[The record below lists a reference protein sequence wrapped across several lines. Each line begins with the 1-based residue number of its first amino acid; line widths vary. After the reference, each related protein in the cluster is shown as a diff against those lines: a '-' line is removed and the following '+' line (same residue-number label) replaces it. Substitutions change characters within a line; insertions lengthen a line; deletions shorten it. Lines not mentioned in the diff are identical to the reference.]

1 MIDLGIVSALAI
13 TMIITVTLNAAID
26 NTLSVPHFRLGARHR
41 AVDKRAA
48 AGGKGINVARALKCL
63 GQPVIAT
70 GFAGGV
76 TGTRIIE
83 YLTGESVLNDFVR
96 IGEESRTS
104 TVLIDPTTGEQT
116 EINEHGPRV
125 SEAELELFR
134 EKLMYLAPGADICVI
149 AGSMPRGIPHEFYGE
164 LVAALKKAGVVT
176 LVDAEGDVMLS
187 ALKAEPDMIAPNVL
201 ETEELAGREFI
212 DDEDLASAPVELRS
226 LGAKDALVT
235 SSDGCWAVLDERPE
249 VTLHVR
255 APELDP
261 ITTVGSGDALVAGL
275 VSARYIGLTGEA
287 ALRYAVACG
296 AESTQHFGAGTLDRA
311 AVDQLVDRVEIDQIA
326 RPAVS

>member
-1 MIDLGIVSALAI
+1 
-13 TMIITVTLNAAID
+13 
-26 NTLSVPHFRLGARHR
+26 VPHFRLGARHR

-149 AGSMPRGIPHEFYGE
+149 AGSIPKGIPYDFYGD
-164 LVAALKKAGVVT
+164 LVTGLKKHGVTT
-176 LVDAEGDVMLS
+176 LVDAEGDIMS
-187 ALKAEPDMIAPNVL
+187 HALRAEPDMIAPNVN
-201 ETEELAGREFI
+201 EAEEMVGREFV
-212 DDEDLASAPVELRS
+212 DAEDLASAPAELRA
-226 LGAKDALVT
+226 LGAKDAVVT
-235 SSDGCWAVLDERPE
+235 TSGGCWAVLDENQQT
-249 VTLHVR
+249 TLHVK

-261 ITTVGSGDALVAGL
+261 VTTVGSGDALVAGL
-275 VSARYIGLTGEA
+275 VSARYIGLGGEE

-296 AESTQHFGAGTLDRA
+296 AESTQHFGAGTLDRT
-311 AVDQLVDRVEIDQIA
+311 AVDQLVDRVEIEAIQ
-326 RPAVS
+326 RPVVS

>member
-1 MIDLGIVSALAI
+1 V
-13 TMIITVTLNAAID
+13 IITVTLNAAID
-26 NTLSVPHFRLGARHR
+26 NTLSVPHFRLGDRHR

-96 IGEESRTS
+96 IREESRTS

-116 EINEHGPRV
+116 EINEHGPHV

-149 AGSMPRGIPHEFYGE
+149 AGSIPKDIPYDFYGE
-164 LVAALKKAGVVT
+164 LVTGLKKHGVTT
-176 LVDAEGDVMLS
+176 LVDAEGDIMTH
-187 ALKAEPDMIAPNVL
+187 ALRAEPDMIAPNVN
-201 ETEELAGREFI
+201 EFV
-212 DDEDLASAPVELRS
+212 DEEDLASAPGELLA
-226 LGAKDALVT
+226 LGSKDAVVT
-235 SSDGCWAVLDERPE
+235 TSDGCWAVLDEDPQR
-249 VTLHVR
+249 TLHVI

-275 VSARYIGLTGEA
+275 VSARYIGLGGEE

-296 AESTQHFGAGTLDRA
+296 AESTQHFGAGTLDRT
-311 AVDQLVDRVEIDQIA
+311 AVDQLVDRVEIEAIQ
-326 RPAVS
+326 RPVVS

>member
-1 MIDLGIVSALAI
+1 
-13 TMIITVTLNAAID
+13 MIITVTLNAAID
-26 NTLSVPHFRLGARHR
+26 NTLAVPHFRLGGRHR

-83 YLTGESVLNDFVR
+83 YLTAESVLNDFVR

-104 TVLIDPTTGEQT
+104 TVLIDPTNGEQT

-125 SEAELELFR
+125 TEAELELFR

-149 AGSMPRGIPHEFYGE
+149 AGSIPRDIPIDFYAD
-164 LVAALKKAGVVT
+164 LITDLRKAGVVT
-176 LVDAEGDVMLS
+176 LVDAEGDVM
-187 ALKAEPDMIAPNVL
+187 AHAVRAEPDLIAPNVV
-201 ETEELAGREFI
+201 EAEELAGREF
-212 DDEDLASAPVELRS
+212 DGTEDLAAAPFELRGM
-226 LGAKDALVT
+226 GARDAIVT
-235 SSDGCWAVLDERPE
+235 TPDGCWAVMDSNPE
-249 VTLHVR
+249 VTLRVH

-261 ITTVGSGDALVAGL
+261 VTTVGSGDALVAGL
-275 VSARYIGLTGEA
+275 VSARYIGLGDDA

-311 AVDQLVDRVEIDQIA
+311 AVDQLVDRVEINSIN
-326 RPAVS
+326 RPVVG

>member
-1 MIDLGIVSALAI
+1 
-13 TMIITVTLNAAID
+13 MIITVTLNAAID

-70 GFAGGV
+70 GLAGGV
-76 TGTRIIE
+76 TGTRVIE
-83 YLTGESVLNDFVR
+83 YLTAESVLNDFVR

-116 EINEHGPRV
+116 EINEHGPTV
-125 SEAELELFR
+125 TEAELELFR

-149 AGSMPRGIPHEFYGE
+149 AGSMPRGIGHEFYAE
-164 LVAALKKAGVVT
+164 LVTGLRKAGVVT
-176 LVDAEGDVMLS
+176 LVDAEGDMMLQ
-187 ALKAEPDMIAPNVL
+187 ALRAEPDLIAPNVL
-201 ETEELAGREFI
+201 ETEELIGREFV
-212 DDEDLASAPVELRS
+212 DDEDLASAPAELRR
-226 LGAKDALVT
+226 LGARDALVT
-235 SSDGCWAVLDERPE
+235 SSDGCWAVLAEEPD

-275 VSARYIGLTGEA
+275 VSARYIGLTGEET
-287 ALRYAVACG
+287 LRYAVACG

-311 AVDQLVDRVEIDQIA
+311 AVDQLVDDVEIDAIK
-326 RPAVS
+326 RPVVT

>member
-1 MIDLGIVSALAI
+1 
-13 TMIITVTLNAAID
+13 MIITVTLNAAID
-26 NTLSVPHFRLGARHR
+26 NTLAVPHFRLGARHR
-41 AVDKRAA
+41 AVEKHAA

-116 EINEHGPRV
+116 EINEHGPV
-125 SEAELELFR
+125 VTETELDLFR
-134 EKLMYLAPGADICVI
+134 EKLLYLAPGADICVI
-149 AGSMPRGIPHEFYGE
+149 AGSIPRGIPEDFYGV
-164 LVAALKKAGVVT
+164 LVSDLRKAGVTTV
-176 LVDAEGDVMLS
+176 VDAEGEVMIH
-187 ALKAEPDMIAPNVL
+187 ALRAEPDLVAPNVI
-201 ETEELAGREFI
+201 ETEGLVGREFV
-212 DDEDLASAPVELRS
+212 DDEDLAAAPAELRGM
-226 LGAKDALVT
+226 GARDAIVT
-235 SSDGCWAVLDERPE
+235 TSDGCWAVLDADPD
-249 VTLHVR
+249 VTLRVQ

-275 VSARYIGLTGEA
+275 VSARYIGLGDDA

-296 AESTQHFGAGTLDRA
+296 AESTQHFGAGTLDRSE
-311 AVDQLVDRVEIDQIA
+311 VDQLVDSIQVKAIN
-326 RPAVS
+326 RPVVS

>member
-1 MIDLGIVSALAI
+1 
-13 TMIITVTLNAAID
+13 MIITVTLNAAID
-26 NTLSVPHFRLGARHR
+26 NTLSVPHFRLGSRHR

-104 TVLIDPTTGEQT
+104 TVLIDPTTGAQT

-125 SEAELELFR
+125 TEAELDLFR
-134 EKLMYLAPGADICVI
+134 EKLMYLAPGADICVV
-149 AGSMPRGIPHEFYGE
+149 AGSIPKGIPYDFYGE
-164 LVAALKKAGVVT
+164 LVTGLRKAGVTT
-176 LVDAEGDVMLS
+176 LVDAEGDIMTH
-187 ALKAEPDMIAPNVL
+187 ALRAEPDMIAPNVN
-201 ETEELAGREFI
+201 EAEELVGREFV
-212 DDEDLASAPVELRS
+212 DVDDLASAPAELRA
-226 LGAKDALVT
+226 LGARDAVVT
-235 SSDGCWAVLDERPE
+235 TSNGCWAGLAESPQ
-249 VTLHVR
+249 VTLRVN

-275 VSARYIGLTGEA
+275 VSARYIGLSGDE

-311 AVDQLVDRVEIDQIA
+311 AVDHLVDRVSVDAIE
-326 RPAVS
+326 RPVVS

>member
-1 MIDLGIVSALAI
+1 
-13 TMIITVTLNAAID
+13 MIITVTLNAAID

-149 AGSMPRGIPHEFYGE
+149 AGSVPRGIDHDFYAE
-164 LVAALKKAGVVT
+164 LITGLRAAGVVT
-176 LVDAEGDVMLS
+176 LVDAEGDVMS
-187 ALKAEPDMIAPNVL
+187 QALRAEPDMIAPNL
-201 ETEELAGREFI
+201 IEAEEIVGREFV
-212 DDEDLASAPVELRS
+212 DAEDFATAPVELRA
-226 LGAKDALVT
+226 LGARDAVMT
-235 SSDGCWAVLDERPE
+235 TSDGCWAMMADQPD

-275 VSARYIGLTGEA
+275 VSARYIGLGGEE

-311 AVDQLVDRVEIDQIA
+311 AVDALVDRVEIDAIK
-326 RPAVS
+326 RPVVS

>member
-1 MIDLGIVSALAI
+1 
-13 TMIITVTLNAAID
+13 MIITVTLNAAID

-76 TGTRIIE
+76 TGTRVIE

-149 AGSMPRGIPHEFYGE
+149 AGSMPRGIPSEFYGE
-164 LVAALKKAGVVT
+164 LVTELRKAGVVT
-176 LVDAEGDVMLS
+176 LVDAEGDVMKS
-187 ALKAEPDMIAPNVL
+187 ALRAEPDMIAPNVL
-201 ETEELAGREFI
+201 ETEELIGREFS
-212 DDEDLASAPVELRS
+212 DDEDLATAPVELRS
-226 LGAKDALVT
+226 LGARDAVVT
-235 SSDGCWAVLDERPE
+235 SSDGCWAVLHEDPG

-275 VSARYIGLTGEA
+275 VSARYIGLAGEA

-311 AVDQLVDRVEIDQIA
+311 SVDQLVDGVKVDAIR
-326 RPAVS
+326 RPVVS

>member
-1 MIDLGIVSALAI
+1 
-13 TMIITVTLNAAID
+13 MIITVTLNAAID

-41 AVDKRAA
+41 AVEKRAA

-83 YLTGESVLNDFVR
+83 YLTAESVLNDFVR

-116 EINEHGPRV
+116 EINEHGPHV
-125 SEAELELFR
+125 SEAELELFH

-149 AGSMPRGIPHEFYGE
+149 AGSIPRGIPRDFYGD
-164 LVAALKKAGVVT
+164 LVTGLRKAGVTT
-176 LVDAEGDVMLS
+176 LVDAEGEVM
-187 ALKAEPDMIAPNVL
+187 MQ
-201 ETEELAGREFI
+201 
-212 DDEDLASAPVELRS
+212 S
-226 LGAKDALVT
+226 LGARDAVIT
-235 SSDGCWAVLDERPE
+235 TSDGCWAVFEKNPQTALR
-249 VTLHVR
+249 VH

-275 VSARYIGLTGEA
+275 VSARYIGLGDEES
-287 ALRYAVACG
+287 LRYAVACG
-296 AESTQHFGAGTLDRA
+296 AESTQHFGAGTLDRE
-311 AVDQLVDRVEIDQIA
+311 AVDALVDRVEIDAIQ
-326 RPAVS
+326 RPVVS

>member
-1 MIDLGIVSALAI
+1 
-13 TMIITVTLNAAID
+13 MIITVTLNAAID

-83 YLTGESVLNDFVR
+83 YLTQESVLNDFVR

-125 SEAELELFR
+125 TEAELELFR

-149 AGSMPRGIPHEFYGE
+149 AGSMPRGIGHEFYGE
-164 LVAALKKAGVVT
+164 LVAALRKAGVTT
-176 LVDAEGDVMLS
+176 LVDAEGDVMLQ
-187 ALKAEPDMIAPNVL
+187 ALRSEPDMIAPNVL
-201 ETEELAGREFI
+201 ETEELAGREFV
-212 DDEDLASAPVELRS
+212 DDADLASAPVELRT
-226 LGAKDALVT
+226 LGARDAVVT
-235 SSDGCWAVLDERPE
+235 SSDGCWAVIDEQPDT
-249 VTLHVR
+249 TLHVK

-261 ITTVGSGDALVAGL
+261 VTTVGSGDALVAGL
-275 VSARYIGLTGEA
+275 VSARYIGLGGEE

-296 AESTQHFGAGTLDRA
+296 AESTQHFGAGTLDRT
-311 AVDQLVDRVEIDQIA
+311 AVDQLVDRVEIDAIR
-326 RPAVS
+326 RPVVS

>member
-1 MIDLGIVSALAI
+1 
-13 TMIITVTLNAAID
+13 MIITVTLNAAID

-149 AGSMPRGIPHEFYGE
+149 AGSIPKGIPYDFYGE
-164 LVAALKKAGVVT
+164 LVSGLKKHGVAT
-176 LVDAEGDVMLS
+176 LVDAEGDIMS
-187 ALKAEPDMIAPNVL
+187 HALRAEPDMIAPNVN
-201 ETEELAGREFI
+201 EAEEMVGREFV
-212 DDEDLASAPVELRS
+212 DAEDLASAPGELRA
-226 LGAKDALVT
+226 LGAKDAVVT
-235 SSDGCWAVLDERPE
+235 TSEGCWSVLDEDAQK
-249 VTLHVR
+249 TLHVT

-275 VSARYIGLTGEA
+275 VSARYIGLGGEE

-296 AESTQHFGAGTLDRA
+296 AESTQHFGAGTLDRT
-311 AVDQLVDRVEIDQIA
+311 AVDQLVDRVEIEAIQ
-326 RPAVS
+326 RPVVS

>member
-1 MIDLGIVSALAI
+1 
-13 TMIITVTLNAAID
+13 MIITVTLNAAID

-41 AVDKRAA
+41 AVEKTAA

-125 SEAELELFR
+125 TGAELELFR

-149 AGSMPRGIPHEFYGE
+149 AGSVPRGIDSEFYGE
-164 LVAALKKAGVVT
+164 LVTGLRKAGVMT
-176 LVDAEGDVMLS
+176 LVDAEGDVMLH
-187 ALKAEPDMIAPNVL
+187 ALRSEPDMIAPNVI
-201 ETEELAGREFI
+201 ETEELVGREFGDI
-212 DDEDLASAPVELRS
+212 EDLATAPAELRT
-226 LGAKDALVT
+226 LGARDAVVT
-235 SSDGCWAVLDERPE
+235 TSEGCWAVLDDDPQT
-249 VTLHVR
+249 TLNVR

-275 VSARYIGLTGEA
+275 VSARYIGLGGRE

-296 AESTQHFGAGTLDRA
+296 AESTQHFGAGTLDRQ
-311 AVDQLVDRVEIDQIA
+311 AVDQLVDRVEIEAIP
-326 RPAVS
+326 RRVTS

>member
-1 MIDLGIVSALAI
+1 
-13 TMIITVTLNAAID
+13 MIITVTLNAAID

-125 SEAELELFR
+125 TEAELELFR

-149 AGSMPRGIPHEFYGE
+149 AGSMPRGIPQGFYGE
-164 LVAALKKAGVVT
+164 LVAGLRSHGVTT

-187 ALKAEPDMIAPNVL
+187 AMRAEPDVIAPNLL
-201 ETEELAGREFI
+201 ETEELVGREFSGE
-212 DDEDLASAPVELRS
+212 EDFAFAPVELRS
-226 LGAKDALVT
+226 LGARDAVVT
-235 SSDGCWAVLDERPE
+235 TNDGCWAVLEDHPDRS
-249 VTLHVR
+249 LHLR

-275 VSARYIGLTGEA
+275 VSARYIGLGGED

-311 AVDQLVDRVEIDQIA
+311 AVDELVDRVEVTSLSHQTA
-326 RPAVS
+326 S

>member
-1 MIDLGIVSALAI
+1 
-13 TMIITVTLNAAID
+13 MIITVTLNAAID

-125 SEAELELFR
+125 SETELELFR

-149 AGSMPRGIPHEFYGE
+149 AGSVPRGIDHDFYAE
-164 LVAALKKAGVVT
+164 LVTGLRKAGVIT
-176 LVDAEGDVMLS
+176 LVDAEGDVMS
-187 ALKAEPDMIAPNVL
+187 QALRAEPDLIAPNL
-201 ETEELAGREFI
+201 IEAEEIVGREFV
-212 DDEDLASAPVELRS
+212 DEEDFALGPVELRA
-226 LGAKDALVT
+226 LGARDAVMT
-235 SSDGCWAVLDERPE
+235 TSDGCWATLADQPDM
-249 VTLHVR
+249 TLHVR

-275 VSARYIGLTGEA
+275 VSARYIGLGGEE

-311 AVDQLVDRVEIDQIA
+311 AVDQLVDRVEIESIK
-326 RPAVS
+326 RRLVS

>member
-1 MIDLGIVSALAI
+1 
-13 TMIITVTLNAAID
+13 MIITVTLNAAID

-83 YLTGESVLNDFVR
+83 YLTAESVLNDFVR

-149 AGSMPRGIPHEFYGE
+149 AGSMPRGIGQNFYADLIGG
-164 LVAALKKAGVVT
+164 LRKAGVVT
-176 LVDAEGDVMLS
+176 LVDAEGDVMLD
-187 ALKAEPDMIAPNVL
+187 AMRAEPDMIAPNVL
-201 ETEELAGREFI
+201 EAEELVGREFSG
-212 DDEDLASAPVELRS
+212 DEDLATAPAELRA
-226 LGAKDALVT
+226 LGARDAIVT
-235 SSDGCWAVLDERPE
+235 TSDGCWAVLDDAPD
-249 VTLHVR
+249 VSLHVR

-261 ITTVGSGDALVAGL
+261 ITTVGSGDALVAGM

-311 AVDQLVDRVEIDQIA
+311 AVDQLVDRIELESFR
-326 RPAVS
+326 RPVVS

>member
-1 MIDLGIVSALAI
+1 
-13 TMIITVTLNAAID
+13 MIITVTLNAAID

-125 SEAELELFR
+125 TESELELFR

-149 AGSMPRGIPHEFYGE
+149 AGSVPRGIDQELYAE
-164 LVAALKKAGVVT
+164 LVTALRKAGVLT
-176 LVDAEGDVMLS
+176 LVDAEGDVMS
-187 ALKAEPDMIAPNVL
+187 QALRAEPDMIAPNQN
-201 ETEELAGREFI
+201 EAEEIVGREFGDG
-212 DDEDLASAPVELRS
+212 DDLSTAPAELRS
-226 LGAKDALVT
+226 LGARDAVVT
-235 SSDGCWAVLDERPE
+235 TSDGCWATLADDPD

-275 VSARYIGLTGEA
+275 VSARYIGLSGDE

-296 AESTQHFGAGTLDRA
+296 AESTQHFGAGTLNRA
-311 AVDQLVDRVEIDQIA
+311 AVDQLVDRVEIDA
-326 RPAVS
+326 TRRPVVS

>member
-1 MIDLGIVSALAI
+1 
-13 TMIITVTLNAAID
+13 MIITVTLNAAID
-26 NTLSVPHFRLGARHR
+26 NTLSVPHFRLGDRHR
-41 AVDKRAA
+41 AVDKTAA

-83 YLTGESVLNDFVR
+83 YLTAESVLNDFVR

-149 AGSMPRGIPHEFYGE
+149 AGSIPKGIPYDFYGE
-164 LVAALKKAGVVT
+164 LVTGLRKAGVTT
-176 LVDAEGDVMLS
+176 LVDAEGDVMTH
-187 ALKAEPDMIAPNVL
+187 ALRSEPDMIAPNL
-201 ETEELAGREFI
+201 NEAEELVGREFV
-212 DDEDLASAPVELRS
+212 DDEDLASAPAELRA
-226 LGAKDALVT
+226 LGAKDAVVT
-235 SSDGCWAVLDERPE
+235 TSGGCWAVLDESQQT
-249 VTLHVR
+249 TLRVK

-275 VSARYIGLTGEA
+275 VSARYIGLGPEE

-296 AESTQHFGAGTLDRA
+296 AESTQHFGAGTLDRT
-311 AVDQLVDRVEIDQIA
+311 AVDHLVDRIEIDSIQ
-326 RPAVS
+326 RPVVS

>member
-1 MIDLGIVSALAI
+1 
-13 TMIITVTLNAAID
+13 MIITVTLNAAID

-125 SEAELELFR
+125 TESELELFR

-149 AGSMPRGIPHEFYGE
+149 AGSMPRGIDQELYAE
-164 LVAALKKAGVVT
+164 LVTGLRKAGVVT
-176 LVDAEGDVMLS
+176 LVDAEGDVMS
-187 ALKAEPDMIAPNVL
+187 QALRAEPDMIAPNQN
-201 ETEELAGREFI
+201 EAEEIVGREFGDG
-212 DDEDLASAPVELRS
+212 DDLSTAPAELRS
-226 LGAKDALVT
+226 LGARDAVVT
-235 SSDGCWAVLDERPE
+235 TSDGCWATLAEEPD

-275 VSARYIGLTGEA
+275 VSARYIGLSGHE

-311 AVDQLVDRVEIDQIA
+311 AVDHLVDRVEIDAIR
-326 RPAVS
+326 RPVVS

>member
-1 MIDLGIVSALAI
+1 
-13 TMIITVTLNAAID
+13 MIITVTLNAAID

-83 YLTGESVLNDFVR
+83 YLTSESVLNDFVR

-149 AGSMPRGIPHEFYGE
+149 AGSVPRGIDHDFYAE
-164 LVAALKKAGVVT
+164 LIAGLRAAGVVT
-176 LVDAEGDVMLS
+176 LVDAEGDVMS
-187 ALKAEPDMIAPNVL
+187 QALRAEPDMIAPNL
-201 ETEELAGREFI
+201 IEAEEIVGREFV
-212 DDEDLASAPVELRS
+212 DDEDFATAPVELRS
-226 LGAKDALVT
+226 LGARDAVMTT
-235 SSDGCWAVLDERPE
+235 SEGCWATMADQPD

-275 VSARYIGLTGEA
+275 VSARYIGLGGEE

-296 AESTQHFGAGTLDRA
+296 AESTQHFGAGTLDRT
-311 AVDQLVDRVEIDQIA
+311 AVDALVDRVEIDSIR
-326 RPAVS
+326 RPVVS

>member
-1 MIDLGIVSALAI
+1 
-13 TMIITVTLNAAID
+13 MIITVTLNAAID
-26 NTLSVPHFRLGARHR
+26 NTLAVPHFRLGARHR
-41 AVDKRAA
+41 AVDKHAA

-116 EINEHGPRV
+116 EINEHGPV
-125 SEAELELFR
+125 VTETELELFR
-134 EKLMYLAPGADICVI
+134 EKLLYLARGADICVI
-149 AGSMPRGIPHEFYGE
+149 AGSIPRGIPDDFYRDLVTE
-164 LVAALKKAGVVT
+164 LRKAGVTTV
-176 LVDAEGDVMLS
+176 VDAEGEVMSL
-187 ALKAEPDMIAPNVL
+187 ALRAEPDLVAPNVI
-201 ETEELAGREFI
+201 ETEGLVGREFV
-212 DDEDLASAPVELRS
+212 DDEDLAAAPAELRGM
-226 LGAKDALVT
+226 GARDAIVT
-235 SSDGCWAVLDERPE
+235 TSDGCWAVLDADPD
-249 VTLHVR
+249 VTLHVQ

-261 ITTVGSGDALVAGL
+261 VTTVGSGDALVAGL
-275 VSARYIGLTGEA
+275 VSARYIGLGDDA

-311 AVDQLVDRVEIDQIA
+311 EVDQLVDRVAVKAIH
-326 RPAVS
+326 RPVVG